1 SHGADLRSWSMWLH
15 FSALSSYLFTAT
27 PLVGLV
33 APIVIWQMKK
43 DIMPGIE
50 VHGKNAINFHLSLLA
65 YTFILGIIGTVFIL
79 VTFGLGAFLVG
90 PLGALALAVLGI
102 VGLVFPILAGVEA
115 NKGRVYKYPL
125 TIDFFKLFAKDQQS
139 GS

>member
-1 SHGADLRSWSMWLH
+1 MWLH
-15 FSALSSYLFTAT
+15 FSGLLSYFLTAT
-27 PLVGLV
+27 PLVGVV

-50 VHGKNAINFHLSLLA
+50 EHGKNAANFHFSLLA
-65 YTFILGIIGTVFIL
+65 YTFILGTVGTVFAF
-79 VTFGLGAFLVG
+79 VTFGLGAILVA
-90 PLGALALAVLGI
+90 PLAIVAGAIFWVA
-102 VGLVFPILAGVEA
+102 GLVLPIIAGMEA

-125 TIDFFKLFAKDQQS
+125 TIDFFEFFAKARQN